1 MIRLLFTCCPT
12 HWATWTTATAFLLIA
27 TAIFTGQ
34 PAHAIDI
41 QPVVSPGG
49 IKAWMVRDTSVPVLS
64 IEFSF
69 RGGRTYD
76 STDKAGLSSLLIGL
90 LDEGAGPLDSKAF
103 QAELQNRSIKMNFSS
118 GHDTFRGSLKVLNKH
133 RERAI
138 ELLNLALTKPRF
150 NTEPLE
156 RMRQQS
162 LISLE
167 RRSTNPDYIA
177 GRTWATAVYG
187 DHPYAM
193 PSSGT
198 PTTIAGITRDDLLE
212 YVRERFARDLL
223 IIGVTGDITATE
235 LAPLLDQA
243 FGSLPKSK
251 VLPAIA
257 DAAPRLTGDTYV
269 VELDVPQSSIIF
281 GQPGLRRD
289 DVDWYTGLVMNYVL
303 GGGGFSSRLYNEV
316 REKRGLAYSI
326 GTSMHPMRLS
336 ALISG
341 GAGTKNANVAESLK
355 TIRAEWDR
363 MRTGGVT
370 ADELS
375 SAKSYLTGSFPLR
388 LSSTDRIAR
397 MLVSIQYHNLGIN
410 YINKRA
416 NYINVV
422 STESIAKLAR
432 RLLDPGKLT
441 FVVVGKPAAVTPT
454 APAPQI

>member
-1 MIRLLFTCCPT
+1 MIRPLSI
-12 HWATWTTATAFLLIA
+12 HWATRATVAFLLIA
-27 TAIFTGQ
+27 MVAFIGQ
-34 PAHAIDI
+34 ARAIDI

-49 IKAWMVRDTSVPVLS
+49 IKAWLVRDTSVPVLS

-76 STDKAGLSSLLIGL
+76 PADKAGLSSLLSGL
-90 LDEGAGPLDSKAF
+90 LDEGAGSLDSKAF
-103 QAELQNRSIKMNFSS
+103 QAELQNRSIKMSFSS
-118 GHDTFRGSLKVLNKH
+118 GRDTFRGSLKMLNKH
-133 RERAI
+133 RDRAI
-138 ELLNLALTKPRF
+138 ELLDMALTKPRF
-150 NTEPLE
+150 DSEPLE

-162 LISLE
+162 LISLK

-177 GRTWATAVYG
+177 GRTWATAVFG
-187 DHPYAM
+187 DHPYAI

-198 PTTIAGITRDDLLE
+198 PATIADISQGDLHE

-223 IIGVTGDITATE
+223 IIGVTGDITAEE
-235 LAPLLDQA
+235 LAPLLDRA

-251 VLPAIA
+251 VLPTIA
-257 DAAPRLTGDTYV
+257 EAAPRLTGDTYV

-289 DVDWYTGLVMNYVL
+289 DADWYTGLVMNYIL
-303 GGGGFSSRLYNEV
+303 GGGGFSSRLYSEV
-316 REKRGLAYSI
+316 REKRGLAYSV
-326 GTSMHPMRLS
+326 GTGLHPMRLS

-355 TIRAEWDR
+355 IIRTEWDR

-370 ADELS
+370 PDELS
-375 SAKSYLTGSFPLR
+375 RAKSYLTGSFPLR

-397 MLVSIQYHNLGIN
+397 MLVSIQYHNLGID
-410 YINKRA
+410 YIDKRA

-422 STESIAKLAR
+422 SAENIAKLAR
-432 RLLDPGKLT
+432 RLLDLGKLT
-441 FVVVGKPAAVTPT
+441 FVVVGRPAAVIPT

>member
-1 MIRLLFTCCPT
+1 MIRLLLTY
-12 HWATWTTATAFLLIA
+12 WAAHWTTRATTAFWLIA
-27 TAIFTGQ
+27 TAAFTGQ

-49 IKAWMVRDTSVPVLS
+49 IKAWLVRDTSVPVLS

-69 RGGRTYD
+69 RGGSTYD
-76 STDKAGLSSLLIGL
+76 PADKAGLSNLLSGL
-90 LDEGAGPLDSKAF
+90 LDEGAGSLDSKTF
-103 QAELQNRSIKMNFSS
+103 QAELQNRSIKMSFSS
-118 GHDTFRGSLKVLNKH
+118 GRDTFRGSLKMLNKH
-133 RERAI
+133 RERAS

-150 NTEPLE
+150 DNEPLE

-177 GRTWATAVYG
+177 GRTWAMAVFG
-187 DHPYAM
+187 DHPYAI

-198 PTTIAGITRDDLLE
+198 PTTIAGISRDDLLE
-212 YVRERFARDLL
+212 NVRERFARDLL
-223 IIGVTGDITATE
+223 IIGVTGDITAAE
-235 LAPLLDQA
+235 LAPLLDLA
-243 FGSLPKSK
+243 FGSLPESK

-257 DAAPRLTGDTYV
+257 NASPRLAGDTYV
-269 VELDVPQSSIIF
+269 VELDVPQGSIIF

-289 DVDWYTGLVMNYVL
+289 DADWYTGLVMNYIL
-303 GGGGFSSRLYNEV
+303 GGGGFSSRLYSEV
-316 REKRGLAYSI
+316 REKRGLAYSVS
-326 GTSMHPMRLS
+326 TSLHPMRLS
-336 ALISG
+336 ALIYG

-355 TIRAEWDR
+355 IIRTEWDR

-375 SAKSYLTGSFPLR
+375 HAKSYLTGSFPLR
-388 LSSTDRIAR
+388 FSSTDRIAR
-397 MLVSIQYHNLGIN
+397 MLVSIQYHNLGID

-416 NYINVV
+416 DYINVV
-422 STESIAKLAR
+422 SAESIAKLAH

-441 FVVVGKPAAVTPT
+441 FVVVGKPTAVTPT
-454 APAPQI
+454 AAAPQI